1 MSQIFDRLVLSQE
14 DYRKLSALVAAYRTD
29 LVATLEE
36 EIGKAT
42 VLPEGQTAQG
52 IVSMHS
58 KVTVV
63 DLDSGLETQL
73 TLVYPHEANSANA
86 SADADSTEVKV
97 SILAPMGVALIG
109 LPVGTEYE
117 WAMPGGKQKRFLVKR
132 VE

>member
-1 MSQIFDRLVLSQE
+1 MSQNFDRLVLSKE
-14 DYRKLSALVAAYRTD
+14 DYGKLSALVAAYRAD

-36 EIGKAT
+36 ELSKAT
-42 VLPEGQTAQG
+42 VLPAGQRAQG
-52 IVSMHS
+52 IVSMQS

-73 TLVYPHEANSANA
+73 TLVYPQEIQSTNS
-86 SADADSTEVKV
+86 SVDADVTELKV

-117 WAMPGGKQKRFLVKR
+117 WAMPGGKRKRFLVKR
-132 VE
+132 VD